1 MGLAE
6 SGNFPGKPYR
16 ALFFQHPAGC
26 LSLDQSVVDHT
37 RQQETPPYSMPGLNP
52 FSAFPGFLIKFV
64 REMKIFTLEQAI
76 SKISTT
82 AAEQHNLK
90 TKGKILPGYDAD
102 ITVFD
107 LDGLKITGD
116 AVEPRRYPEGFEYV
130 FVNGEVVVEKGEHT
144 GATPGKIVKR
154 SG

>member
-1 MGLAE
+1 
-6 SGNFPGKPYR
+6 
-16 ALFFQHPAGC
+16 
-26 LSLDQSVVDHT
+26 
-37 RQQETPPYSMPGLNP
+37 MPGLNP

-82 AAEQHNLK
+82 AAEQHNLN

-130 FVNGEVVVEKGEHT
+130 FVNGEAVVENGKHT

-154 SG
+154 GDKAPTLFPDRKCQLHRPA